1 MQESWG
7 KVIRYAHRFQ
17 RLKTRD
23 VIYLNHLTRGTL

>member
-23 VIYLNHLTRGTL
+23 VIYLSHLTRGTL